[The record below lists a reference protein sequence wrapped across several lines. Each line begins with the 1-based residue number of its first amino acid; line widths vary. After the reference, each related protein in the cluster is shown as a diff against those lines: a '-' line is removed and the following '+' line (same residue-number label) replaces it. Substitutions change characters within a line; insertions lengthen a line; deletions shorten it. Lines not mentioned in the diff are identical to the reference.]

1 MNKETYLQ
9 ELRKGLKILPQYDRE
24 EAIEFYEEYFDEAGV
39 ENEAKVIE
47 ELGEPKILAKKILV
61 DVVDRKYEETM
72 AASSGNALAVVPSPI
87 VSGDGASAAPQFQQV
102 QGTEIPQAQGAPVFG
117 AQDGQ
122 YTQAQAQGA
131 AGYAPQGAQYA
142 QAQGAAGY
150 GAQAN
155 PNYEQAF
162 NGQPAEDKKSKK
174 GDQPSALKTLW
185 IVLAAI
191 FALPLSP
198 VIFALLIVACV
209 MIFVAFIV
217 LISFLIAGVSIL
229 VAGIGTIIFGI
240 VAFFMSPA
248 AAMVILGGGLVCFGL
263 GIFFILG
270 SLALIRLVAHGLAK
284 GFGRIVH
291 KRNRK
296 NKAAQAV
303 A

>member
-87 VSGDGASAAPQFQQV
+87 VSGAGASAAPQFQQV
-102 QGTEIPQAQGAPVFG
+102 QGTEIPQAQGVQAQGAPVFG
-117 AQDGQ
+117 AQSGQ
-122 YTQAQAQGA
+122 YT
-131 AGYAPQGAQYA
+131 

-162 NGQPAEDKKSKK
+162 NEQPAEDKKSKK

-217 LISFLIAGVSIL
+217 LISFLIAGISIL
-229 VAGIGTIIFGI
+229 VAGVGTSIFGI
-240 VAFFMSPA
+240 VAFFLNPV
-248 AAMVILGGGLVCFGL
+248 AAMVILGSGLVCFGL
-263 GIFFILG
+263 GLFFIMG

>member
-87 VSGDGASAAPQFQQV
+87 VSGAGTSAAPQFQQV

-117 AQDGQ
+117 AQSGQ
-122 YTQAQAQGA
+122 YTQAQ
-131 AGYAPQGAQYA
+131 GAQYT

-162 NGQPAEDKKSKK
+162 NGQPAEDKKPKK

-217 LISFLIAGVSIL
+217 LISFLIAGISIL
-229 VAGIGTIIFGI
+229 VAGIGTSIFGI
-240 VAFFMSPA
+240 VAFFMNPA
-248 AAMVILGGGLVCFGL
+248 AAMVVLGGGLVCFGL

>member
-87 VSGDGASAAPQFQQV
+87 VSGAGASAAPQFQQV
-102 QGTEIPQAQGAPVFG
+102 QGTEIPQAQGVQAQGAPVFG
-117 AQDGQ
+117 AQSGQ
-122 YTQAQAQGA
+122 YT
-131 AGYAPQGAQYA
+131 

-155 PNYEQAF
+155 PNYEQSF
-162 NGQPAEDKKSKK
+162 NEQPAEDKKSKK

-217 LISFLIAGVSIL
+217 LISFLIAGISIL
-229 VAGIGTIIFGI
+229 VAGIGTSIFGI
-240 VAFFMSPA
+240 VAFFLNPV
-248 AAMVILGGGLVCFGL
+248 AAMVILGSGLVCFGL
-263 GIFFILG
+263 GIFFIMG

>member
-87 VSGDGASAAPQFQQV
+87 VSGAGASAAPQFQQV
-102 QGTEIPQAQGAPVFG
+102 QGTEIPQAQGVQAQSAPVFG
-117 AQDGQ
+117 AQSGQ
-122 YTQAQAQGA
+122 YT
-131 AGYAPQGAQYA
+131 

-155 PNYEQAF
+155 PNYEQSF
-162 NGQPAEDKKSKK
+162 NEQPAEDKKSKK

-217 LISFLIAGVSIL
+217 LISFLIAGISIL
-229 VAGIGTIIFGI
+229 VAGVGTSIFGI
-240 VAFFMSPA
+240 VAFFLNPV
-248 AAMVILGGGLVCFGL
+248 AAMVILGSGLVCFGL
-263 GIFFILG
+263 GIFFIMG

>member
-87 VSGDGASAAPQFQQV
+87 VAGAGASAAPQFQQV
-102 QGTEIPQAQGAPVFG
+102 QGTEIPQAQYGQAQGSPVYGAAGASGAPVNG
-117 AQDGQ
+117 AQ
-122 YTQAQAQGA
+122 YAQAQGA
-131 AGYAPQGAQYA
+131 AGYAPQGAQ
-142 QAQGAAGY
+142 
-150 GAQAN
+150 AN

-162 NGQPAEDKKSKK
+162 NAQPADDKKSKK
-174 GDQPSALKTLW
+174 DGQPSALKTLW

-217 LISFLIAGVSIL
+217 LISFLIAGFSIL
-229 VAGIGTIIFGI
+229 VAGVGTSVFGI
-240 VAFFMSPA
+240 VAFFLNPV
-248 AAMVILGGGLVCFGL
+248 AAMVILGSGLVCFGL
-263 GIFFILG
+263 GIFFIMG

-291 KRNRK
+291 KKNRK

>member
-87 VSGDGASAAPQFQQV
+87 VSGAGTSAAPQFQQV

-117 AQDGQ
+117 AQSGQ
-122 YTQAQAQGA
+122 YTQAQ
-131 AGYAPQGAQYA
+131 GAQYT

-217 LISFLIAGVSIL
+217 LISFLIAGISIL
-229 VAGIGTIIFGI
+229 VAGIGTSIFGI
-240 VAFFMSPA
+240 VAFFMNPA
-248 AAMVILGGGLVCFGL
+248 AAMVVLGGGLVCFGL

>member
-87 VSGDGASAAPQFQQV
+87 VSGAGTSAAPQFQQV

-117 AQDGQ
+117 AQSGQ
-122 YTQAQAQGA
+122 YT
-131 AGYAPQGAQYA
+131 

-155 PNYEQAF
+155 PNYEQSF
-162 NGQPAEDKKSKK
+162 NEQPAEDKKSKK

-217 LISFLIAGVSIL
+217 LISFLIAGISIL
-229 VAGIGTIIFGI
+229 VAGIGTSIFGI
-240 VAFFMSPA
+240 VAFFLNPV
-248 AAMVILGGGLVCFGL
+248 AAMVILGSGLVCFGL
-263 GIFFILG
+263 GIFFIMG

>member
-9 ELRKGLKILPQYDRE
+9 ELRKGLKILPQFDRD

-47 ELGEPKILAKKILV
+47 ELGDPKALAKKILV

-72 AASSGNALAVVPSPI
+72 AASNANTLSVIPAAA
-87 VSGDGASAAPQFQQV
+87 GAAGATAGAAAFGTEAV
-102 QGTEIPQAQGAPVFG
+102 QGGEIPQAAPNVE
-117 AQDGQ
+117 
-122 YTQAQAQGA
+122 
-131 AGYAPQGAQYA
+131 P
-142 QAQGAAGY
+142 
-150 GAQAN
+150 
-155 PNYEQAF
+155 AF
-162 NGQPAEDKKSKK
+162 NAQPVEEAKKSKK
-174 GDQPSALKTLW
+174 KSEQPSALKTLW

-209 MIFVAFIV
+209 LVFVLFIV
-217 LISFLIAGVSIL
+217 LISFLMAGFGIFVAGVGTTICGIAAIFMNP
-229 VAGIGTIIFGI
+229 VAAT
-240 VAFFMSPA
+240 
-248 AAMVILGGGLVCFGL
+248 VILGSGLTCFGL
-263 GIFFILG
+263 GIFFMMG
-270 SLALIRLVAHGLAK
+270 SLALIRLCAGALAK

-296 NKAAQAV
+296 NKAEQA

>member
-87 VSGDGASAAPQFQQV
+87 VSGAGTSAAPQFQQV

-117 AQDGQ
+117 AQSGQ
-122 YTQAQAQGA
+122 YTQAQ
-131 AGYAPQGAQYA
+131 GAQYT
-142 QAQGAAGY
+142 
-150 GAQAN
+150 QAN

-217 LISFLIAGVSIL
+217 LISFLIAGISIL
-229 VAGIGTIIFGI
+229 VAGIGTSIFGI
-240 VAFFMSPA
+240 VAFFMNPA
-248 AAMVILGGGLVCFGL
+248 AAMVVLGGGLVCFGL

>member
-87 VSGDGASAAPQFQQV
+87 VSGAGTSAAPQFQQV

-117 AQDGQ
+117 AQSG
-122 YTQAQAQGA
+122 
-131 AGYAPQGAQYA
+131 QYA

-217 LISFLIAGVSIL
+217 LISFLIAGISIL
-229 VAGIGTIIFGI
+229 VAGIGTSIFGI
-240 VAFFMSPA
+240 VAFFMNPA
-248 AAMVILGGGLVCFGL
+248 AAMVVLGGGLVCFGL

>member
-87 VSGDGASAAPQFQQV
+87 VSGAGTSAAPQFQQV

-117 AQDGQ
+117 AQSGQ
-122 YTQAQAQGA
+122 YTQTQAQGA
-131 AGYAPQGAQYA
+131 AEYAPQ
-142 QAQGAAGY
+142 

-155 PNYEQAF
+155 PNYEQSF
-162 NGQPAEDKKSKK
+162 NEQPAEDKKSKK

-217 LISFLIAGVSIL
+217 LISFLIAGISIL
-229 VAGIGTIIFGI
+229 VAGVGTSIFGI
-240 VAFFMSPA
+240 VAFFLNPV
-248 AAMVILGGGLVCFGL
+248 AAMVILGSGLVCVGL
-263 GIFFILG
+263 GIFFIMG

-291 KRNRK
+291 KKNRK

>member
-87 VSGDGASAAPQFQQV
+87 VSGAGASAAPQFQQV
-102 QGTEIPQAQGAPVFG
+102 QGTEIPQAQGPQAQGAPVFG
-117 AQDGQ
+117 AQSGQ
-122 YTQAQAQGA
+122 YT
-131 AGYAPQGAQYA
+131 

-155 PNYEQAF
+155 PNYEQSF
-162 NGQPAEDKKSKK
+162 NEQPAEDKKSKK

-217 LISFLIAGVSIL
+217 LISFLIAGISIL
-229 VAGIGTIIFGI
+229 VAGVGTSIFGI
-240 VAFFMSPA
+240 VAFFLNPV
-248 AAMVILGGGLVCFGL
+248 AAMVILGSGLVCFGL
-263 GIFFILG
+263 GIFFIMG

>member
-87 VSGDGASAAPQFQQV
+87 VSGAGASAAPQFQQV
-102 QGTEIPQAQGAPVFG
+102 QGTEIPQAQGVQAQGAPVFG
-117 AQDGQ
+117 AQSGQ
-122 YTQAQAQGA
+122 YT
-131 AGYAPQGAQYA
+131 

-162 NGQPAEDKKSKK
+162 NEQPAEDKKSKK

-217 LISFLIAGVSIL
+217 LISFLIAGISIL
-229 VAGIGTIIFGI
+229 VAGIGTSIFGI
-240 VAFFMSPA
+240 VAFFLNPV
-248 AAMVILGGGLVCFGL
+248 AAMVILGSGLVCFGL
-263 GIFFILG
+263 GIFFIMG

>member
-87 VSGDGASAAPQFQQV
+87 VSGAGTSAAPQFQQV

-117 AQDGQ
+117 AQSGQ
-122 YTQAQAQGA
+122 YTQAH
-131 AGYAPQGAQYA
+131 
-142 QAQGAAGY
+142 GAAGY

-217 LISFLIAGVSIL
+217 LISFLIAGISIL
-229 VAGIGTIIFGI
+229 VAGIGTSIFGI
-240 VAFFMSPA
+240 VAFFMNPA
-248 AAMVILGGGLVCFGL
+248 AAMVVLGGGLVCFGL

>member
-87 VSGDGASAAPQFQQV
+87 VSGAGASAAPQFQQV

-117 AQDGQ
+117 AQ
-122 YTQAQAQGA
+122 
-131 AGYAPQGAQYA
+131 GAQYA
-142 QAQGAAGY
+142 QAQGAPVYGAQ

-155 PNYEQAF
+155 PNYEPAF
-162 NGQPAEDKKSKK
+162 NAQPADNDKKSKK
-174 GDQPSALKTLW
+174 DGQPSALKTLW

-217 LISFLIAGVSIL
+217 LISFLIAGISIL
-229 VAGIGTIIFGI
+229 VAGVGTSVFGI
-240 VAFFMSPA
+240 VAIFLNPV
-248 AAMVILGGGLVCFGL
+248 AAMVILGSGLVCFGL
-263 GIFFILG
+263 GIFFIMG

-291 KRNRK
+291 KKNRK

>member
-87 VSGDGASAAPQFQQV
+87 VSGAGASAAPQFQQV

-117 AQDGQ
+117 AQSGQ
-122 YTQAQAQGA
+122 YT
-131 AGYAPQGAQYA
+131 

-155 PNYEQAF
+155 PNYEQSF
-162 NGQPAEDKKSKK
+162 NEQPAEDKKSKK

-217 LISFLIAGVSIL
+217 LISFLIAGISIL
-229 VAGIGTIIFGI
+229 VAGVGTSVFGI
-240 VAFFMSPA
+240 VAFFLNPV
-248 AAMVILGGGLVCFGL
+248 AAMVILGSGLVCFGL
-263 GIFFILG
+263 GIFFIMG

>member
-87 VSGDGASAAPQFQQV
+87 VSGAGASAAPQFQQV

-117 AQDGQ
+117 AQSGQ
-122 YTQAQAQGA
+122 YTQAQGA
-131 AGYAPQGAQYA
+131 AGYAPQ
-142 QAQGAAGY
+142 

-162 NGQPAEDKKSKK
+162 NGQPVDDKKSKK
-174 GDQPSALKTLW
+174 DGQPSALKTLW

-217 LISFLIAGVSIL
+217 LISFLIAGISIL
-229 VAGIGTIIFGI
+229 VAGIGTSVFGI
-240 VAFFMSPA
+240 VAIFMNPV
-248 AAMVILGGGLVCFGL
+248 AAMVILGSGLVCFGL
-263 GIFFILG
+263 GIFFIIG

>member
-47 ELGEPKILAKKILV
+47 DLGEPKILAKKILV

-87 VSGDGASAAPQFQQV
+87 VSGAGTSAAPQFQQV

-117 AQDGQ
+117 AQSGQ
-122 YTQAQAQGA
+122 YTQA
-131 AGYAPQGAQYA
+131 QGAQYA

-217 LISFLIAGVSIL
+217 LISFLIAGISIL
-229 VAGIGTIIFGI
+229 VAGIGTSIFGI
-240 VAFFMSPA
+240 VAFFMNPA
-248 AAMVILGGGLVCFGL
+248 AAMVVLGGGLVCFGL

>member
-87 VSGDGASAAPQFQQV
+87 VSGAGASAAPQFQQV

-117 AQDGQ
+117 AQSGQ
-122 YTQAQAQGA
+122 YT
-131 AGYAPQGAQYA
+131 

-155 PNYEQAF
+155 PNYEQSF
-162 NGQPAEDKKSKK
+162 NEQPAEDKKSKK

-217 LISFLIAGVSIL
+217 LISFLIAGISIL
-229 VAGIGTIIFGI
+229 VAGVGTSIFGI
-240 VAFFMSPA
+240 VAFFLNPV
-248 AAMVILGGGLVCFGL
+248 AAMVILGSGLVCFGL
-263 GIFFILG
+263 GIFFIMG

>member
-87 VSGDGASAAPQFQQV
+87 VSGAGTSAAPQFQQV

-117 AQDGQ
+117 AQSGQ
-122 YTQAQAQGA
+122 YTQAQ
-131 AGYAPQGAQYA
+131 GAQYT

-217 LISFLIAGVSIL
+217 LISFLIAGISIL
-229 VAGIGTIIFGI
+229 VAGIGTSIFGI
-240 VAFFMSPA
+240 VAFFMNPA
-248 AAMVILGGGLVCFGL
+248 AAMVVLGGGLVCFGL

-284 GFGRIVH
+284 GFARIVH

>member
-87 VSGDGASAAPQFQQV
+87 VSGAGASAAPQFQQV

-117 AQDGQ
+117 AQSGQ
-122 YTQAQAQGA
+122 YT
-131 AGYAPQGAQYA
+131 

-155 PNYEQAF
+155 PNYEQSF
-162 NGQPAEDKKSKK
+162 NEQPAEDKKSKK

-217 LISFLIAGVSIL
+217 LISFLIAGISIL
-229 VAGIGTIIFGI
+229 VAGIGTSIFGI
-240 VAFFMSPA
+240 VAFFLNPV
-248 AAMVILGGGLVCFGL
+248 AAMVILGSGLVCFGL
-263 GIFFILG
+263 GIFFIMG

>member
-87 VSGDGASAAPQFQQV
+87 VSGAGTSAAPQFQQV

-117 AQDGQ
+117 AQSGQ
-122 YTQAQAQGA
+122 YTQA
-131 AGYAPQGAQYA
+131 QGAQYA

-162 NGQPAEDKKSKK
+162 NGQPSEDKKSKK

-217 LISFLIAGVSIL
+217 LISFLIAGISIL
-229 VAGIGTIIFGI
+229 VAGIGTSIFGI
-240 VAFFMSPA
+240 VAFFMNPA
-248 AAMVILGGGLVCFGL
+248 AAMVVLGGGLVCFGL

>member
-87 VSGDGASAAPQFQQV
+87 VSGASASAAPQFQQV

-117 AQDGQ
+117 AQSGQ
-122 YTQAQAQGA
+122 YT
-131 AGYAPQGAQYA
+131 

-155 PNYEQAF
+155 PNYEQSF
-162 NGQPAEDKKSKK
+162 NEQPAEDKKSKK

-217 LISFLIAGVSIL
+217 LISFLIAGISIL
-229 VAGIGTIIFGI
+229 VAGVGTSVFGI
-240 VAFFMSPA
+240 VAFFLNPV
-248 AAMVILGGGLVCFGL
+248 AAMVILGSGLVCFGL
-263 GIFFILG
+263 GIFFIMG

-291 KRNRK
+291 KKNRK